1 MAGAAALLR
10 QTHPSW
16 SPAQIK
22 SALMSTAKYLDVYT
36 QDGRP
41 AQPLDMGAGRLDVA
55 AALDPGVLL
64 DPPSLSIGQVIT
76 GSVRA
81 VAFTVTNVGQAAAAY
96 ALATRST
103 AEGFAGAPRFR
114 AQRAPER

>member
-1 MAGAAALLR
+1 
-10 QTHPSW
+10 
-16 SPAQIK
+16 
-22 SALMSTAKYLDVYT
+22 MSTAKYLDVYT

-81 VAFTVTNVGQAAAAY
+81 VAFTVTNVGQAAETY

-103 AEGFAGAPRFR
+103 AEGFAGAPPVPGLSV
-114 AQRAPER
+114 APAALSLEVGASRPWSR